1 MLNDKLSFVIPCYR
15 SEKTISQVIVKIIE
29 TVESKNP
36 YEIICV
42 NDCSPDGL
50 YTVLKRLA
58 EKNNNI
64 KVINLAKNFG
74 QHNAIMAGCHYV
86 TGDIVICLDDD
97 GQNNPSDCYK
107 LVNALNDDVDIA
119 FAKYPSKKESTFR
132 LFGSWAVNK
141 LNQLLFS
148 NPDKIE
154 TNSYFA
160 CKRFIVE
167 EIIRYDNAYPN
178 LTRLIFRAAKR
189 IINVNI
195 PHYKREEGHS
205 GYSFIKLFSVLIDNI
220 TTFSIKPLRIATWL
234 GSIITFLSFLYL
246 IYLLIKKMIN
256 PDILLGYSSMMSS
269 IIFFGGV
276 QLIVLGV
283 MGEYIGR
290 IYTCLNKAPQFVV
303 QSTINIDEK

>member
-1 MLNDKLSFVIPCYR
+1 
-15 SEKTISQVIVKIIE
+15 
-29 TVESKNP
+29 
-36 YEIICV
+36 
-42 NDCSPDGL
+42 
-50 YTVLKRLA
+50 
-58 EKNNNI
+58 
-64 KVINLAKNFG
+64 
-74 QHNAIMAGCHYV
+74 MAGCHYV
-86 TGDIVICLDDD
+86 TGDSVICLDDD

-107 LVNALNDDVDIA
+107 LVNALNDDADIV

-178 LTRLIFRAAKR
+178 LARLIFRATKR

-234 GSIITFLSFLYL
+234 GSMISFISFLYL
-246 IYLLIKKMIN
+246 VYLLIKKIIN
-256 PDILLGYSSMMSS
+256 PNILLGYSSMMSS

-276 QLIVLGV
+276 QLLVLGV